1 MLNFAEFAFFL
12 LLAPS
17 LVCEPRLLV
26 SSARRPRRIA
36 AAASEFFHAGLTYL
50 AVHAACSAF
59 FAPIMRVLA
68 AALHSGWADEDAWAD
83 LYRADG
89 SGWWLLDDG
98 GGSGGCGAEGGG
110 GVCGEAGSG
119 VEGFGQHGLGTVAV
133 AVCLG
138 MFVFTPLMHFL
149 MFYAFFHAVCLGCA
163 ELWGYPD
170 RNIYGECELVVSFWW
185 RRCTDL
191 STAAAELTCTK
202 ETEAQNPE
210 NFTTS
215 T

>member
-1 MLNFAEFAFFL
+1 MLTFGEFAFFL

-50 AVHAACSAF
+50 AVHATCSAF

-68 AALHSGWADEDAWAD
+68 TALHAGWADEDGWAE
-83 LYRADG
+83 LHRSDG
-89 SGWWLLDDG
+89 SGWWLLQA
-98 GGSGGCGAEGGG
+98 GSGGCGAEGGG
-110 GVCGEAGSG
+110 VCGRAGL
-119 VEGFGQHGLGTVAV
+119 EGFGQHGRGTVTV
-133 AVCLG
+133 AGCLG

-149 MFYAFFHAVCLGCA
+149 MFYAFFHSVCLGCA

-170 RNIYGECELVVSFWW
+170 RNIYGELVMRCRFRC
-185 RRCTDL
+185 RRCTEI
-191 STAAAELTCTK
+191 S
-202 ETEAQNPE
+202 
-210 NFTTS
+210 
-215 T
+215 